1 MQTADIFVTPTATQ
15 LGEGGAPYPVYT
27 KFPPVYDSNAGYPD
41 NNGDVSGKYSNPTE
55 YAQGQYAYFLNEIR
69 SAIQNVSSANVP
81 LAGPAFACNP
91 DVNELDDLLQYL
103 YTVQGIA
110 GDQSLPLSPPLV
122 TGPLPPG
129 KIAQ

>member
-1 MQTADIFVTPTATQ
+1 MQTADIFVTPPGAQ
-15 LGEGGAPYPVYT
+15 LGDNMALYPSWK

-41 NNGDVSGKYSNPTE
+41 NNGDVSDEYGRSNPIE
-55 YAQGQYAYFLNEIR
+55 YAQGQYAHFLNVIR
-69 SAIQNVSSANVP
+69 SAIQNVSTAG
-81 LAGPAFACNP
+81 LAGPAFKCNP

-110 GDQSLPLSPPLV
+110 GDQTLPISPPLV

-129 KIAQ
+129 EIAQ